1 MNSHL
6 TIRPWSVV
14 TFTLSRLAR
23 SAWTSRAKASAK
35 AARLAFLILPSAFLL
50 LSPVRAEVPSATA
63 LPPVDHYVHLS
74 FLPKASELAQ
84 DAKMNNLTIL
94 RIDELAD
101 RVIVSYKYPDGRTA
115 TLGYMLLGSEG
126 TAAAPQ
132 QPAAVTSSANV
143 STARY
148 TVAARDPEVIYVSRP
163 TTTVYYTDP
172 YYYNAWAPWTV
183 GFGVGWSSA
192 YYGSY
197 YRPYP
202 YYGYYGGGHYHG
214 GHHGGHGGY
223 HSSGGYGRGGGGGG
237 HSSGSHGGGGRGR
250 R

>member
-1 MNSHL
+1 MNSFL

-14 TFTLSRLAR
+14 TSTLFRLKHSVTALPRLTR
-23 SAWTSRAKASAK
+23 SVWTSRAGASAK
-35 AARLAFLILPSAFLL
+35 AGRLAFLILPSAFLL
-50 LSPVRAEVPSATA
+50 LTPVRATTPSTE
-63 LPPVDHYVHLS
+63 LPAVDHYVHLK
-74 FLPKASELAQ
+74 FLPKPSELAQ

-101 RVIVSYKYPDGRTA
+101 RVIVSYQYPDGHSA

-214 GHHGGHGGY
+214 GHHGGHG
-223 HSSGGYGRGGGGGG
+223 
-237 HSSGSHGGGGRGR
+237 
-250 R
+250 